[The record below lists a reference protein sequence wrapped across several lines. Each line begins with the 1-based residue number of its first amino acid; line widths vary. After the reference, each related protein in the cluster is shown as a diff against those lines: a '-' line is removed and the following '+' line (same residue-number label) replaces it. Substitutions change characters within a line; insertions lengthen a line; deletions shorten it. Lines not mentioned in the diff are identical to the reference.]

1 MKHSDHEVNNPLLEC
16 RHDSDDYSQARQQ
29 TAEHLDGMR
38 SEMNT
43 LEVPHW
49 DKGKVLGQA
58 KSNATREFSFLPWLS
73 MSFSIVAICMV
84 VLNVNIQSSEQ
95 GITIAFGDNNK
106 AISPVEVEAI
116 VEERLKQYQSDNEL
130 KLAQF
135 VMQMQEQ
142 QNQSNLKLATY
153 LLDSARTERQQ
164 DISDVF
170 LHFND
175 QLAEQQSR
183 QNIQLQ
189 QLEQAV
195 KFQKASLINTRL

>member
-1 MKHSDHEVNNPLLEC
+1 MKGSDHEVDNSLLEC
-16 RHDSDDYSQARQQ
+16 RQESDDCTQSRQK
-29 TAEHLDGMR
+29 TAEHLNAMGNQ
-38 SEMNT
+38 MNT
-43 LEVPHW
+43 LAVPYW

-58 KSNATREFSFLPWLS
+58 RNKSAREFNLLPWLS

-84 VLNVNIQSSEQ
+84 LLNVTIQSAEN
-95 GITIAFGDNNK
+95 GITIAFGDSK

-135 VMQMQEQ
+135 VMQLQEQ

-153 LLDSARTERQQ
+153 LLDSARTERKQ

-183 QNIQLQ
+183 QKIQLQ

-195 KFQKASLINTRL
+195 KFQKTGLINTRL